1 MKYQEYDLETIIKED
16 NRSTMLLMKNGRLSL
31 GKRTKHSDIRYFYVQ
46 DLINRG
52 IVTIE
57 HCSTEIMIVDF
68 FTKPI
73 QGKRFQILRDIIL
86 NRSDISF
93 SQYRR
98 VLVNSENNI
107 EYCGK
112 KEINRQFNM
121 RKRERDLLIRRS
133 TV

>member
-1 MKYQEYDLETIIKED
+1 
-16 NRSTMLLMKNGRLSL
+16 
-31 GKRTKHSDIRYFYVQ
+31 
-46 DLINRG
+46 
-52 IVTIE
+52 VTIE
-57 HCSTEIMIVDF
+57 HCSTENMIVDF

-98 VLVNSENNI
+98 VLGNSENNI

-121 RKRERDLLIRRS
+121 RKRERDLLMKKYSLKQNFERENVTRRD
-133 TV
+133 VNA